1 MPESKRA
8 EPTDPEPAVRVTD
21 APSGPAWDPDLLC
34 NEAQADGVPCTEV
47 GRACAECE
55 RAIKAKRKRS

>member
-8 EPTDPEPAVRVTD
+8 EPADQHQAVPVPKDPHELRWDPE
-21 APSGPAWDPDLLC
+21 LLC

-55 RAIKAKRKRS
+55 RAIAAKRRRS